1 MNEKLSFQNIAD
13 TLARKAGVQKKV
25 AETFSKA
32 FFDTIVE
39 AVSVGDAVKIKGLG
53 TFKLVEVDD
62 RESVNVS
69 TGMRFVIPGYK
80 KLTFTAEEHVVEV
93 LNGRAADEVRT
104 EEKAQTA
111 IAESA
116 DKVDAAD
123 KAETEEPI
131 MPVVVEEIVEV
142 EEPKQDESKKSEPKK
157 EDDIDALIQ
166 VPEPEKVETPQD
178 AFAGIDMLISTPE
191 SVDDIRQQY
200 EEAKA
205 KMETAVE
212 EARKANAEKV
222 RLEKLLERLE
232 KNVEPEAVVRAEN
245 PESTEKAAP
254 VETTG
259 EAKPVRAIPVAPV
272 SEKVSPS
279 VETSEEEKRQEAFN
293 RVMAEPSHAQ
303 EEAAPS
309 KTSNGKR
316 IWLTILIVLLLA
328 VLGTFVYLIHRNIE
342 AVEKVQT
349 TEQTT
354 KPAKADKPAQ
364 PVKPIKPVA
373 PKVDKD
379 SLAKA
384 QKADSVKAASKPQQ
398 DASKPGTQKPDV
410 KKTDVS
416 KEKPSTPDTKKPD
429 AQKPD
434 AKKQDTKKPDA
445 QKPAKE
451 ERPKTHRMQRGESLT
466 RISQKYYGTKDSVR
480 AILRVNTFAN
490 PDNIPV
496 GAVVKL
502 P

>member
-1 MNEKLSFQNIAD
+1 MNEKLSFQNIVD

-39 AVSVGDAVKIKGLG
+39 AVSAGDVVKIKGLG
-53 TFKLVEVDD
+53 TFKLVEVGD

-80 KLTFTAEEHVVEV
+80 KLTFTAEDHVAEV
-93 LNGRAADEVRT
+93 LNPQAKTSVQV
-104 EEKAQTA
+104 EESAKVAEPTKF
-111 IAESA
+111 AESE
-116 DKVDAAD
+116 KVEVPTKVAEPV
-123 KAETEEPI
+123 KAETP
-131 MPVVVEEIVEV
+131 VEV
-142 EEPKQDESKKSEPKK
+142 ETPKK
-157 EDDIDALIQ
+157 EEDIETLIQ
-166 VPEPEKVETPQD
+166 VPEPEQVETPQD

-191 SVDDIRQQY
+191 SVDDLRQQY

-212 EARKANAEKV
+212 EARKANAEKM

-232 KNVEPEAVVRAEN
+232 QNVEPEVVAHKEN
-245 PESTEKAAP
+245 IESPANASP
-254 VETTG
+254 VETAEDT
-259 EAKPVRAIPVAPV
+259 KPISLIPVAAV
-272 SEKVSPS
+272 SGNPNPS

-293 RVMAEPSHAQ
+293 RVMTEPSHTQ
-303 EEAAPS
+303 EEEVSSKPS
-309 KTSNGKR
+309 GNKR
-316 IWLTILIVLLLA
+316 FWLTTLIILLLA
-328 VLGTFVYLIHRNIE
+328 VLGVFVYLIHRNIE

-354 KPAKADKPAQ
+354 QPAKAEKPAQ
-364 PVKPIKPVA
+364 PANPTKPAA
-373 PKVDKD
+373 PKTDKD

-384 QKADSVKAASKPQQ
+384 QKADSVKVAAKPQKDTSKP
-398 DASKPGTQKPDV
+398 DVLKPDV
-410 KKTDVS
+410 KKTDAS
-416 KEKPSTPDTKKPD
+416 KDKPSTPDTKKTD
-429 AQKPD
+429 AQKSD
-434 AKKQDTKKPDA
+434 TKKQDTKKPEA

-466 RISQKYYGTKDSVR
+466 RVSQKYYGTKDSVR

>member
-39 AVSVGDAVKIKGLG
+39 AVSAGNVVKIKGLG
-53 TFKLVEVDD
+53 TFKLVEVGD

-80 KLTFTAEEHVVEV
+80 KLTFTAEDHVAEV
-93 LNGRAADEVRT
+93 LNPQAKTSVQVE
-104 EEKAQTA
+104 
-111 IAESA
+111 ESA
-116 DKVDAAD
+116 KVAEPTKVAEPEKVEVPTKVAEPV
-123 KAETEEPI
+123 KAETSI
-131 MPVVVEEIVEV
+131 EV
-142 EEPKQDESKKSEPKK
+142 ETPKK
-157 EDDIDALIQ
+157 EEDIETLIQ
-166 VPEPEKVETPQD
+166 VPEPEQVETPQD

-191 SVDDIRQQY
+191 SVDDLRQQY

-212 EARKANAEKV
+212 EARKANAEKM

-232 KNVEPEAVVRAEN
+232 QNVEPEVVAHKEN
-245 PESTEKAAP
+245 IESPANASP
-254 VETTG
+254 VETAEDT
-259 EAKPVRAIPVAPV
+259 KPISLIPVAAV
-272 SEKVSPS
+272 SGTPNPS

-293 RVMAEPSHAQ
+293 RVMTEPSHTQ
-303 EEAAPS
+303 EEEVSSKPS
-309 KTSNGKR
+309 GNKR
-316 IWLTILIVLLLA
+316 FWLTTLIILLLA
-328 VLGTFVYLIHRNIE
+328 VLGVFVYLIHRNIE

-354 KPAKADKPAQ
+354 QPAKAEKPAQ
-364 PVKPIKPVA
+364 PAKPTKPAA
-373 PKVDKD
+373 PKTDKD

-384 QKADSVKAASKPQQ
+384 QKADSVKVAAKPQKDTSKPDVQKT
-398 DASKPGTQKPDV
+398 DASKD
-410 KKTDVS
+410 
-416 KEKPSTPDTKKPD
+416 KPSTPDTKKTD
-429 AQKPD
+429 AQKSD
-434 AKKQDTKKPDA
+434 TKKQDTKKPEA

-466 RISQKYYGTKDSVR
+466 RVSQKYYGTKDSVR

>member
-39 AVSVGDAVKIKGLG
+39 AVSAGDVVKIKGLG
-53 TFKLVEVDD
+53 TFKLVEVGD

-80 KLTFTAEEHVVEV
+80 KLTFTAEDHVAEV
-93 LNGRAADEVRT
+93 LNPQAKTSVQVEDSAKVE
-104 EEKAQTA
+104 
-111 IAESA
+111 ESA
-116 DKVDAAD
+116 KVAEPVIVEVPTKVAKSV
-123 KAETEEPI
+123 KAETSI
-131 MPVVVEEIVEV
+131 EV
-142 EEPKQDESKKSEPKK
+142 ETPKK
-157 EDDIDALIQ
+157 EEDIETLIQ
-166 VPEPEKVETPQD
+166 VPEPEQVETPQD

-191 SVDDIRQQY
+191 SVDDLRQQY

-212 EARKANAEKV
+212 EARKANAEKM

-232 KNVEPEAVVRAEN
+232 QNVEPEVVAHKEN
-245 PESTEKAAP
+245 IESPANASP
-254 VETTG
+254 VETAEDT
-259 EAKPVRAIPVAPV
+259 KPISLIPVAAV
-272 SEKVSPS
+272 SGNPNPS

-293 RVMAEPSHAQ
+293 RVMTEPSHTQ
-303 EEAAPS
+303 EEEVSSKPS
-309 KTSNGKR
+309 GNKR
-316 IWLTILIVLLLA
+316 FWLTTLIILLLA
-328 VLGTFVYLIHRNIE
+328 VLGVFVYLIHRNIE

-349 TEQTT
+349 TEQITQ
-354 KPAKADKPAQ
+354 PAKAEKPAQ
-364 PVKPIKPVA
+364 PVKPTKPAA
-373 PKVDKD
+373 PKTDKD

-384 QKADSVKAASKPQQ
+384 QKADSVKVAAKPQKDTSKP
-398 DASKPGTQKPDV
+398 DVQKPDV
-410 KKTDVS
+410 KKTDAS
-416 KEKPSTPDTKKPD
+416 KDKPSTPDTKKTD
-429 AQKPD
+429 AQKSD
-434 AKKQDTKKPDA
+434 TKKQDTKKPEA

-466 RISQKYYGTKDSVR
+466 RVSQKYYGTKDSVR

>member
-1 MNEKLSFQNIAD
+1 MNEKLSFQNIVD

-39 AVSVGDAVKIKGLG
+39 AVSAGDVVKIKGLG
-53 TFKLVEVDD
+53 TFKLVEVGD

-80 KLTFTAEEHVVEV
+80 KLTFTAEDHVAEV
-93 LNGRAADEVRT
+93 LNPQAKTSVQVE
-104 EEKAQTA
+104 
-111 IAESA
+111 ESA
-116 DKVDAAD
+116 KVAEPTKVAEPEKVEVPTKVAEPV
-123 KAETEEPI
+123 KAETSI
-131 MPVVVEEIVEV
+131 EV
-142 EEPKQDESKKSEPKK
+142 ETPKK
-157 EDDIDALIQ
+157 EEDIETLIQ
-166 VPEPEKVETPQD
+166 VPEPEQVETPQD

-191 SVDDIRQQY
+191 SVDDLRQQY

-212 EARKANAEKV
+212 EARKANAEKM

-232 KNVEPEAVVRAEN
+232 QNVEPEVVAHKEN
-245 PESTEKAAP
+245 IESPANASP
-254 VETTG
+254 VETAEDT
-259 EAKPVRAIPVAPV
+259 KPISLIPVAAV
-272 SEKVSPS
+272 SGNPNPS

-293 RVMAEPSHAQ
+293 RVMTEPSHTQ
-303 EEAAPS
+303 EEEVSSKPS
-309 KTSNGKR
+309 GNKR
-316 IWLTILIVLLLA
+316 FWLTTLIILLLA
-328 VLGTFVYLIHRNIE
+328 VLGVFVYLIHRNIE

-354 KPAKADKPAQ
+354 QPAKAEKPAQ
-364 PVKPIKPVA
+364 PAKPTKPAA
-373 PKVDKD
+373 PKTDKD

-384 QKADSVKAASKPQQ
+384 QKADSVKVAAKPQKDTSKP
-398 DASKPGTQKPDV
+398 DAQKPDV
-410 KKTDVS
+410 KKTDAS
-416 KEKPSTPDTKKPD
+416 KDKPSTPDTKKTD
-429 AQKPD
+429 AQKSD
-434 AKKQDTKKPDA
+434 TKKQDTKKPEA

-466 RISQKYYGTKDSVR
+466 RVSQKYYGTKDSVR

>member
-1 MNEKLSFQNIAD
+1 MNEKLSFQNIVD

-39 AVSVGDAVKIKGLG
+39 AVSAGDVVKIKGLG
-53 TFKLVEVDD
+53 TFKLVEVGD

-80 KLTFTAEEHVVEV
+80 KLTFTAEDHVAEV
-93 LNGRAADEVRT
+93 LNPQAKTSVQVE
-104 EEKAQTA
+104 
-111 IAESA
+111 ESA
-116 DKVDAAD
+116 KV
-123 KAETEEPI
+123 AEPTKVAEP
-131 MPVVVEEIVEV
+131 EKVEV
-142 EEPKQDESKKSEPKK
+142 PTKVAEPVKSETSIEVETPKK
-157 EDDIDALIQ
+157 EEDIETLIQ
-166 VPEPEKVETPQD
+166 VPEPEQVETPQD

-191 SVDDIRQQY
+191 SVDDLRQQY

-212 EARKANAEKV
+212 EARKANAEKM

-232 KNVEPEAVVRAEN
+232 QNVEPEVVAHKEN
-245 PESTEKAAP
+245 IESPANASP
-254 VETTG
+254 VETAEDT
-259 EAKPVRAIPVAPV
+259 KPISLIPVAAV
-272 SEKVSPS
+272 SGNPNPS

-293 RVMAEPSHAQ
+293 RVMTEPSHTQ
-303 EEAAPS
+303 EEEVSSKPS
-309 KTSNGKR
+309 GNKR
-316 IWLTILIVLLLA
+316 FWLTTLIILLLA
-328 VLGTFVYLIHRNIE
+328 VLGVFVYLIHRNIE

-354 KPAKADKPAQ
+354 QPAKAEKPAQ
-364 PVKPIKPVA
+364 PAKPTKPAA
-373 PKVDKD
+373 PKTDKD

-384 QKADSVKAASKPQQ
+384 QKADSVKVAAKPQNGTSKP
-398 DASKPGTQKPDV
+398 DVQKPDV
-410 KKTDVS
+410 KKTDAS
-416 KEKPSTPDTKKPD
+416 KDKPSTPDTKKTD
-429 AQKPD
+429 AQKSD
-434 AKKQDTKKPDA
+434 TKKQDTKKPEA

-466 RISQKYYGTKDSVR
+466 RVSQKYYGTKDSVR

>member
-1 MNEKLSFQNIAD
+1 MNEKLSFQNIVD

-39 AVSVGDAVKIKGLG
+39 AVSAGDVVKIKGLG
-53 TFKLVEVDD
+53 TFKLVEVGD

-80 KLTFTAEEHVVEV
+80 KLTFTAEDHVAEV
-93 LNGRAADEVRT
+93 LNPQAKTSVQVE
-104 EEKAQTA
+104 
-111 IAESA
+111 ESA
-116 DKVDAAD
+116 KVAEPTKVAEPVIVEVPTKVAEPV
-123 KAETEEPI
+123 KAETSI
-131 MPVVVEEIVEV
+131 EV
-142 EEPKQDESKKSEPKK
+142 ETPKK
-157 EDDIDALIQ
+157 EEDIETLIQ
-166 VPEPEKVETPQD
+166 VPEPEQVETPQD

-191 SVDDIRQQY
+191 SVDDLRQQY

-212 EARKANAEKV
+212 EARKANAEKM

-232 KNVEPEAVVRAEN
+232 QNVEPEVVAHKEN
-245 PESTEKAAP
+245 IESPANASP
-254 VETTG
+254 VETAEDT
-259 EAKPVRAIPVAPV
+259 KPISLIPVAAV
-272 SEKVSPS
+272 SGNPNPS

-293 RVMAEPSHAQ
+293 RVMTEPSHTQ
-303 EEAAPS
+303 EEEVSSKPS
-309 KTSNGKR
+309 GNKR
-316 IWLTILIVLLLA
+316 FWLTTLIILLLA
-328 VLGTFVYLIHRNIE
+328 VLGVFVYLIHRNIE

-354 KPAKADKPAQ
+354 QPAKAEKPAQ
-364 PVKPIKPVA
+364 PAKPTKPAA
-373 PKVDKD
+373 PRTDKD

-384 QKADSVKAASKPQQ
+384 QKADSVKVAAKPQK
-398 DASKPGTQKPDV
+398 DTSKLDVQKPDV
-410 KKTDVS
+410 KKTDAS
-416 KEKPSTPDTKKPD
+416 KDKPSTPDTKKTD
-429 AQKPD
+429 AQKSD
-434 AKKQDTKKPDA
+434 TKKQDTKKPEA

-466 RISQKYYGTKDSVR
+466 RVSQKYYGTKDSVR

>member
-1 MNEKLSFQNIAD
+1 MNEKLSFQNIVD

-39 AVSVGDAVKIKGLG
+39 AVSAGDAVKIKGLG
-53 TFKLVEVDD
+53 TFKLVEVGD

-80 KLTFTAEEHVVEV
+80 KLTFTAEDHVAEV
-93 LNGRAADEVRT
+93 LNPQAKTSVQVE
-104 EEKAQTA
+104 
-111 IAESA
+111 ESA
-116 DKVDAAD
+116 KVAEPTKVAEPVKVELPTKVAEPV
-123 KAETEEPI
+123 KAETSI
-131 MPVVVEEIVEV
+131 EV
-142 EEPKQDESKKSEPKK
+142 ETPKK
-157 EDDIDALIQ
+157 EEDIETLIQ
-166 VPEPEKVETPQD
+166 VPEPEQVETPQD

-191 SVDDIRQQY
+191 SVDDLRQQY

-212 EARKANAEKV
+212 EARKANAEKM

-232 KNVEPEAVVRAEN
+232 QNVEPEVVAHTEDT
-245 PESTEKAAP
+245 ESPANASP
-254 VETTG
+254 VETAEDT
-259 EAKPVRAIPVAPV
+259 KPISLIPVAAV
-272 SEKVSPS
+272 SGNPNPS

-293 RVMAEPSHAQ
+293 RVMTEPSHTQ
-303 EEAAPS
+303 EEEVSSKPS
-309 KTSNGKR
+309 GNKR
-316 IWLTILIVLLLA
+316 FWLTTLIILLLA
-328 VLGTFVYLIHRNIE
+328 VLGVFVYLIHRNIE

-354 KPAKADKPAQ
+354 QPAKAEKPAQ
-364 PVKPIKPVA
+364 PAKPTKPAA
-373 PKVDKD
+373 PKTDKD

-384 QKADSVKAASKPQQ
+384 QKADSVKVAAKPQKDTSKP
-398 DASKPGTQKPDV
+398 DVQKPDV
-410 KKTDVS
+410 KKTDAS
-416 KEKPSTPDTKKPD
+416 KDKPSTPDTKKTD
-429 AQKPD
+429 AQKSD
-434 AKKQDTKKPDA
+434 TKKQDTKKPGA

-466 RISQKYYGTKDSVR
+466 RVSQKYYGTKDSVR

>member
-1 MNEKLSFQNIAD
+1 MNEKLSFQNIVD

-39 AVSVGDAVKIKGLG
+39 AVSAGDVVKIKGLG
-53 TFKLVEVDD
+53 TFKLVEVGD

-80 KLTFTAEEHVVEV
+80 KLTFTAEDHVAEV
-93 LNGRAADEVRT
+93 LNPQAKTSVQVE
-104 EEKAQTA
+104 
-111 IAESA
+111 ESA
-116 DKVDAAD
+116 KV
-123 KAETEEPI
+123 AEPTKVAEP
-131 MPVVVEEIVEV
+131 EKVEV
-142 EEPKQDESKKSEPKK
+142 PTNVAEPVKSETSIEVETPKK
-157 EDDIDALIQ
+157 EEDIETLIQ
-166 VPEPEKVETPQD
+166 VPEPEQVETPQD

-191 SVDDIRQQY
+191 SVDDLRQQY

-212 EARKANAEKV
+212 EARKANAEKM

-232 KNVEPEAVVRAEN
+232 QNVEPEVVAHKEN
-245 PESTEKAAP
+245 IESPANASP
-254 VETTG
+254 VETAEDT
-259 EAKPVRAIPVAPV
+259 KPISLIPVAAV
-272 SEKVSPS
+272 SGNPNPS

-293 RVMAEPSHAQ
+293 RVMTEPSHTQ
-303 EEAAPS
+303 EEEVSSKPS
-309 KTSNGKR
+309 GNKR
-316 IWLTILIVLLLA
+316 FWLTTLIILLLA
-328 VLGTFVYLIHRNIE
+328 VLGVFVYLIHRNIE

-354 KPAKADKPAQ
+354 QPAKAEKPAQ
-364 PVKPIKPVA
+364 PAKPTKPAA
-373 PKVDKD
+373 PKTDKD

-384 QKADSVKAASKPQQ
+384 QKADGVKVAAKPQKDTSKP
-398 DASKPGTQKPDV
+398 DVQKPDV
-410 KKTDVS
+410 KKTDAS
-416 KEKPSTPDTKKPD
+416 KDKPSTPDTKKTD
-429 AQKPD
+429 AQKSD
-434 AKKQDTKKPDA
+434 TKKQDTKKPEA

-466 RISQKYYGTKDSVR
+466 RVSQKYYGTKDSVR

>member
-39 AVSVGDAVKIKGLG
+39 AVSAGDVVKIKGLG
-53 TFKLVEVDD
+53 TFKLVEVGD

-80 KLTFTAEEHVVEV
+80 KLTFTAEDHVAEV
-93 LNGRAADEVRT
+93 LNPQAKTSVQVE
-104 EEKAQTA
+104 
-111 IAESA
+111 ESA
-116 DKVDAAD
+116 KV
-123 KAETEEPI
+123 AEPTKVAEP
-131 MPVVVEEIVEV
+131 VIVEV
-142 EEPKQDESKKSEPKK
+142 PTKVAEPVKSETPIEVEATKK
-157 EDDIDALIQ
+157 EEDIETLIQ
-166 VPEPEKVETPQD
+166 VPEPEQVETPQD

-191 SVDDIRQQY
+191 SVDDLRQQY

-205 KMETAVE
+205 KMETALE
-212 EARKANAEKV
+212 EARKANAEKM

-232 KNVEPEAVVRAEN
+232 QNVEPEVVAHKEN
-245 PESTEKAAP
+245 IESPANASP
-254 VETTG
+254 VETAEDT
-259 EAKPVRAIPVAPV
+259 KPISLIPVAAV
-272 SEKVSPS
+272 SGNPNPS

-293 RVMAEPSHAQ
+293 RVMTEPSHTQ
-303 EEAAPS
+303 EEEVSSKPS
-309 KTSNGKR
+309 GNKR
-316 IWLTILIVLLLA
+316 FWLTTLIILLLA
-328 VLGTFVYLIHRNIE
+328 ILGVFVYLIHRNIE

-354 KPAKADKPAQ
+354 QPAKAEKPAQ
-364 PVKPIKPVA
+364 PAKPTKPAA
-373 PKVDKD
+373 PKTDKD

-384 QKADSVKAASKPQQ
+384 QKADGVKVAAKPQKDTSKP
-398 DASKPGTQKPDV
+398 DVQKPDV
-410 KKTDVS
+410 QKPDAS
-416 KEKPSTPDTKKPD
+416 KDKPSTPDTKKTD
-429 AQKPD
+429 AQKSD
-434 AKKQDTKKPDA
+434 TKKQDTKKPEA

-466 RISQKYYGTKDSVR
+466 RVSQKYYGTKDSVR

>member
-1 MNEKLSFQNIAD
+1 MNEKLSFQNIVD

-39 AVSVGDAVKIKGLG
+39 AVSAGDVVKIKGLG
-53 TFKLVEVDD
+53 TFKLVEVGD

-80 KLTFTAEEHVVEV
+80 KLTFTAEDHVAEV
-93 LNGRAADEVRT
+93 LNPQAKTSVQVE
-104 EEKAQTA
+104 
-111 IAESA
+111 ESA
-116 DKVDAAD
+116 KVAEPTKVAEPVIVEVPTKVAEPV
-123 KAETEEPI
+123 KAETSI
-131 MPVVVEEIVEV
+131 EV
-142 EEPKQDESKKSEPKK
+142 ETPKK
-157 EDDIDALIQ
+157 EEDIETLIQ
-166 VPEPEKVETPQD
+166 VPEPEQVETPQD

-191 SVDDIRQQY
+191 SVDDLRQQY

-212 EARKANAEKV
+212 EARKANAEKM

-232 KNVEPEAVVRAEN
+232 QNVEPEVVAHKEN
-245 PESTEKAAP
+245 IESPANASP
-254 VETTG
+254 VETAEDT
-259 EAKPVRAIPVAPV
+259 KPISLIPVAAV
-272 SEKVSPS
+272 SGNPNPS

-293 RVMAEPSHAQ
+293 RVMTEPSHTQ
-303 EEAAPS
+303 EEEVSSKPS
-309 KTSNGKR
+309 GNKR
-316 IWLTILIVLLLA
+316 FWLTTLIILLLA
-328 VLGTFVYLIHRNIE
+328 VLGVFVYLIHRNIE

-354 KPAKADKPAQ
+354 QPAKAEKPAKPTKPA
-364 PVKPIKPVA
+364 A
-373 PKVDKD
+373 PKADKD

-384 QKADSVKAASKPQQ
+384 QKADSVKVAAKPQKDTSKP
-398 DASKPGTQKPDV
+398 DVQKPDV
-410 KKTDVS
+410 KKTDAS
-416 KEKPSTPDTKKPD
+416 KDKPSTPDTKKTD
-429 AQKPD
+429 AQKSD
-434 AKKQDTKKPDA
+434 TKKQDTKKPEA

-466 RISQKYYGTKDSVR
+466 RVSQKYYGTKDSVR

>member
-1 MNEKLSFQNIAD
+1 MNEKLSFQNIVD

-39 AVSVGDAVKIKGLG
+39 AVSAGDVVKIKGLG
-53 TFKLVEVDD
+53 TFKLVEVGD

-80 KLTFTAEEHVVEV
+80 KLTFTAEDHVAEV
-93 LNGRAADEVRT
+93 LNPQAKSSVQVE
-104 EEKAQTA
+104 
-111 IAESA
+111 ESA
-116 DKVDAAD
+116 KVAEPEKVDVPTKVAEPV
-123 KAETEEPI
+123 KAETSI
-131 MPVVVEEIVEV
+131 EV
-142 EEPKQDESKKSEPKK
+142 ETPKK
-157 EDDIDALIQ
+157 EEDIETLIQ
-166 VPEPEKVETPQD
+166 VPEPEQVETPQD

-191 SVDDIRQQY
+191 SVDDLRQQY

-212 EARKANAEKV
+212 EARKANAEKM

-232 KNVEPEAVVRAEN
+232 QNVEPEVLAHKEN
-245 PESTEKAAP
+245 IESPANASP
-254 VETTG
+254 VETAEDT
-259 EAKPVRAIPVAPV
+259 KPISLIPVAAV
-272 SEKVSPS
+272 SGNPNPS

-293 RVMAEPSHAQ
+293 RVMTEPSHTQ
-303 EEAAPS
+303 EEEVSSKPS
-309 KTSNGKR
+309 GNKR
-316 IWLTILIVLLLA
+316 FWLTTLIILLLA
-328 VLGTFVYLIHRNIE
+328 VLGVFVYLIHRNIE

-354 KPAKADKPAQ
+354 QPAKAEKPAQ
-364 PVKPIKPVA
+364 PAKPTKPAA
-373 PKVDKD
+373 PKTDKD

-384 QKADSVKAASKPQQ
+384 QKADSVKVAAKPQKDTSKP
-398 DASKPGTQKPDV
+398 DVQKPDV
-410 KKTDVS
+410 KKTDAS
-416 KEKPSTPDTKKPD
+416 KDKPSTPDTKKTD
-429 AQKPD
+429 AQKSD
-434 AKKQDTKKPDA
+434 TKKQDTKKPEA

-466 RISQKYYGTKDSVR
+466 RVSQKYYGTKDSVR

>member
-39 AVSVGDAVKIKGLG
+39 AVSAGDVVKIKGLG
-53 TFKLVEVDD
+53 TFKLVEVGD

-80 KLTFTAEEHVVEV
+80 KLTFTAEDHVAEV
-93 LNGRAADEVRT
+93 LNPQAKTSVQV
-104 EEKAQTA
+104 EESAKVAEPTKV
-111 IAESA
+111 AES
-116 DKVDAAD
+116 V
-123 KAETEEPI
+123 
-131 MPVVVEEIVEV
+131 IVEV
-142 EEPKQDESKKSEPKK
+142 PTKVAEPVKSETSIEVEAPKK
-157 EDDIDALIQ
+157 EEDIETLIQ
-166 VPEPEKVETPQD
+166 VPEPEQVETPQD

-191 SVDDIRQQY
+191 SVDDLRQQY

-212 EARKANAEKV
+212 EARKANAEKM

-232 KNVEPEAVVRAEN
+232 QNVEPEVVAHKEN
-245 PESTEKAAP
+245 IESPANASP
-254 VETTG
+254 VETAEDT
-259 EAKPVRAIPVAPV
+259 KPISLIPVAAV
-272 SEKVSPS
+272 SGNPNPS

-293 RVMAEPSHAQ
+293 RVMTEPSHTQ
-303 EEAAPS
+303 EEEVSSKPS
-309 KTSNGKR
+309 GNKR
-316 IWLTILIVLLLA
+316 FWLTTLIILLLA
-328 VLGTFVYLIHRNIE
+328 VLGVFVYLIHRNIE

-354 KPAKADKPAQ
+354 QPAKAEKPAQ
-364 PVKPIKPVA
+364 PAKPTKPAA
-373 PKVDKD
+373 PKTDKD

-384 QKADSVKAASKPQQ
+384 QKADSVKVAAKPQKDTSKP
-398 DASKPGTQKPDV
+398 DVQKPDV
-410 KKTDVS
+410 KKTDAS
-416 KEKPSTPDTKKPD
+416 KDKPSTPDTKKTD
-429 AQKPD
+429 AQKSD
-434 AKKQDTKKPDA
+434 TKKQDTKKPEA

-466 RISQKYYGTKDSVR
+466 RVSQKYYGTKDSVR

>member
-1 MNEKLSFQNIAD
+1 MNEKLSFQNIVD

-39 AVSVGDAVKIKGLG
+39 AVSAGDVVKIKGLG
-53 TFKLVEVDD
+53 TFKLVEVGD

-80 KLTFTAEEHVVEV
+80 KLTFTAEDHVAEV
-93 LNGRAADEVRT
+93 LNPQAKTSVQVE
-104 EEKAQTA
+104 
-111 IAESA
+111 ESA
-116 DKVDAAD
+116 KVAEPTKVAEPEKVEVPTKVAEPV
-123 KAETEEPI
+123 KAETSI
-131 MPVVVEEIVEV
+131 EV
-142 EEPKQDESKKSEPKK
+142 ETPKK
-157 EDDIDALIQ
+157 EEDIETLIQ
-166 VPEPEKVETPQD
+166 VPEPEQVETPQD

-191 SVDDIRQQY
+191 SVDDLRQQY

-212 EARKANAEKV
+212 EARKANAEKM
-222 RLEKLLERLE
+222 RLEKLLKRLE
-232 KNVEPEAVVRAEN
+232 QNVEPEVVAHKEN
-245 PESTEKAAP
+245 IESPANASP
-254 VETTG
+254 VETAEDT
-259 EAKPVRAIPVAPV
+259 KPISLIPVAAV
-272 SEKVSPS
+272 SGNPNPS

-293 RVMAEPSHAQ
+293 RVMTEPSHTQ
-303 EEAAPS
+303 EEEVSSKPS
-309 KTSNGKR
+309 GNKR
-316 IWLTILIVLLLA
+316 FWLTTLIILLLA
-328 VLGTFVYLIHRNIE
+328 VLGIFVYLIHRNIE

-354 KPAKADKPAQ
+354 QPAKAEKPAQ
-364 PVKPIKPVA
+364 PAKPTKPAA
-373 PKVDKD
+373 PKTDKD
-379 SLAKA
+379 SLAKV
-384 QKADSVKAASKPQQ
+384 QKADSVKVAAKPQKDTSKP
-398 DASKPGTQKPDV
+398 DVQKPDV
-410 KKTDVS
+410 KKTDAS
-416 KEKPSTPDTKKPD
+416 KDKPSTPDTKKTD
-429 AQKPD
+429 AQKSD
-434 AKKQDTKKPDA
+434 TKKQDTKKPEA

-466 RISQKYYGTKDSVR
+466 RVSQKYYGTKDSVR

>member
-1 MNEKLSFQNIAD
+1 MNEKLSFQNIVD

-39 AVSVGDAVKIKGLG
+39 AVSAGDVVKIKGLG
-53 TFKLVEVDD
+53 TFKLVEVGD

-80 KLTFTAEEHVVEV
+80 KLTFTAEDHVAEV
-93 LNGRAADEVRT
+93 LNPQAKTSVQVE
-104 EEKAQTA
+104 
-111 IAESA
+111 ESA
-116 DKVDAAD
+116 KV
-123 KAETEEPI
+123 AEPTKVAEP
-131 MPVVVEEIVEV
+131 EKVEV
-142 EEPKQDESKKSEPKK
+142 PTKVAEPVKSETSIEVETPKK
-157 EDDIDALIQ
+157 EEDIETLIQ
-166 VPEPEKVETPQD
+166 VPEPEQVETPQD

-191 SVDDIRQQY
+191 SVDDLRQQY

-212 EARKANAEKV
+212 EARKANAEKM

-232 KNVEPEAVVRAEN
+232 QNVEPEVVAHTEDT
-245 PESTEKAAP
+245 ESPANASP
-254 VETTG
+254 VETAEDT
-259 EAKPVRAIPVAPV
+259 KPISLIPVAAV
-272 SEKVSPS
+272 SGNPNPS

-293 RVMAEPSHAQ
+293 RVMTEPSHTQ
-303 EEAAPS
+303 EEEVSSKPS
-309 KTSNGKR
+309 GNKR
-316 IWLTILIVLLLA
+316 FWLTTLIILLLA
-328 VLGTFVYLIHRNIE
+328 VLGVFVYLIHRNIE

-354 KPAKADKPAQ
+354 QPAKAEKPVQPAKPTKPA
-364 PVKPIKPVA
+364 A
-373 PKVDKD
+373 PKIDKD

-384 QKADSVKAASKPQQ
+384 QKADSVKVAAKPQNGTSKP
-398 DASKPGTQKPDV
+398 DVQKPDV
-410 KKTDVS
+410 KKTDAS
-416 KEKPSTPDTKKPD
+416 KDKPSTPDTKKTD
-429 AQKPD
+429 AQKSD
-434 AKKQDTKKPDA
+434 TKKQDTKKPEA

-466 RISQKYYGTKDSVR
+466 RVSQKYYGTKDSVR

>member
-1 MNEKLSFQNIAD
+1 MNEKLSFQNIVD

-39 AVSVGDAVKIKGLG
+39 AVSAGNVVKIKGLG
-53 TFKLVEVDD
+53 TFKLVEVGD

-80 KLTFTAEEHVVEV
+80 KLTFTAEDHVAEV
-93 LNGRAADEVRT
+93 LNPQAKTSVQV
-104 EEKAQTA
+104 EESAKVAEPTKF
-111 IAESA
+111 AESE
-116 DKVDAAD
+116 KVEVPTKVAEPV
-123 KAETEEPI
+123 KAETSI
-131 MPVVVEEIVEV
+131 EV
-142 EEPKQDESKKSEPKK
+142 ETPKK
-157 EDDIDALIQ
+157 EEDIETLIQ
-166 VPEPEKVETPQD
+166 VPEPEQVETPQD

-191 SVDDIRQQY
+191 SVDDLRQQY

-212 EARKANAEKV
+212 EARKANAEKM

-232 KNVEPEAVVRAEN
+232 QNVEPEVVAHKEN
-245 PESTEKAAP
+245 IESPANASP
-254 VETTG
+254 VETAEDT
-259 EAKPVRAIPVAPV
+259 KPISLIPVAAV
-272 SEKVSPS
+272 SGTPNPS

-293 RVMAEPSHAQ
+293 RVMTEPSHTQ
-303 EEAAPS
+303 EEEVSSKPS
-309 KTSNGKR
+309 GNKR
-316 IWLTILIVLLLA
+316 FWLTTLIILLLA
-328 VLGTFVYLIHRNIE
+328 VLGVFVYLIHRNIE

-354 KPAKADKPAQ
+354 QPAKAEKPAQ
-364 PVKPIKPVA
+364 PAKPTKPAA
-373 PKVDKD
+373 PKTDKD

-384 QKADSVKAASKPQQ
+384 QKADSVKVAAKPQKDTSKPDVQKT
-398 DASKPGTQKPDV
+398 DASKD
-410 KKTDVS
+410 
-416 KEKPSTPDTKKPD
+416 KPSTPDTKKTD
-429 AQKPD
+429 AQKSD
-434 AKKQDTKKPDA
+434 TKKQDTKKPEA

-466 RISQKYYGTKDSVR
+466 RVSQKYYGTKDSVR

>member
-39 AVSVGDAVKIKGLG
+39 AVSAGDVVKIKGLG
-53 TFKLVEVDD
+53 TFKLVEVGD

-80 KLTFTAEEHVVEV
+80 KLTFTAEDHVAAVLNPQAKTSVQVEESAKVAEPTKVAEPEKVEV
-93 LNGRAADEVRT
+93 PTKV
-104 EEKAQTA
+104 
-111 IAESA
+111 AEP
-116 DKVDAAD
+116 V
-123 KAETEEPI
+123 KAETSI
-131 MPVVVEEIVEV
+131 EV
-142 EEPKQDESKKSEPKK
+142 ETPKK
-157 EDDIDALIQ
+157 EEDIETLIQ
-166 VPEPEKVETPQD
+166 VPEPEQVETPQD

-191 SVDDIRQQY
+191 SVDDLRQQY

-212 EARKANAEKV
+212 EARKANAEKM

-232 KNVEPEAVVRAEN
+232 QNVEPEVVAHKEN
-245 PESTEKAAP
+245 IESPANASP
-254 VETTG
+254 VETAEDT
-259 EAKPVRAIPVAPV
+259 KPISLIPVAAV
-272 SEKVSPS
+272 SGNPNPS

-293 RVMAEPSHAQ
+293 RVMTEPSHTQ
-303 EEAAPS
+303 EEEVSSKPS
-309 KTSNGKR
+309 GNKR
-316 IWLTILIVLLLA
+316 FWLTTLIILLLA
-328 VLGTFVYLIHRNIE
+328 VLGVFVYLIHRNIE

-354 KPAKADKPAQ
+354 QSAKAEKPAQ
-364 PVKPIKPVA
+364 PAKSTKPAA
-373 PKVDKD
+373 PKTDKD

-384 QKADSVKAASKPQQ
+384 QKADSVKVAAKPQKDTSKP
-398 DASKPGTQKPDV
+398 DVQKPDV
-410 KKTDVS
+410 KKTDAS
-416 KEKPSTPDTKKPD
+416 KDKPSTPDTKKTD
-429 AQKPD
+429 AQKSD
-434 AKKQDTKKPDA
+434 TKKQDTKKPEA

>member
-39 AVSVGDAVKIKGLG
+39 AVSAGDVVKIKGLG
-53 TFKLVEVDD
+53 TFKLVEVGD

-80 KLTFTAEEHVVEV
+80 KLTFTAEDHVAEV
-93 LNGRAADEVRT
+93 LNPQAKTSVQVE
-104 EEKAQTA
+104 
-111 IAESA
+111 ESA
-116 DKVDAAD
+116 KV
-123 KAETEEPI
+123 AEPTKVAEP
-131 MPVVVEEIVEV
+131 VIVEV
-142 EEPKQDESKKSEPKK
+142 PTKVAEPVKSETSIEVETPKK
-157 EDDIDALIQ
+157 EEDIETLIQ
-166 VPEPEKVETPQD
+166 VPEPEQVETPQD

-191 SVDDIRQQY
+191 SVDDLRQQY

-212 EARKANAEKV
+212 EARKANAEKM

-232 KNVEPEAVVRAEN
+232 QNVEPEVVAHIEDT
-245 PESTEKAAP
+245 ESPANASS
-254 VETTG
+254 VETAEDT
-259 EAKPVRAIPVAPV
+259 KPISLIPVAAV
-272 SEKVSPS
+272 SGNPNPS

-293 RVMAEPSHAQ
+293 RVMTEPSHTQ
-303 EEAAPS
+303 EEEVSSKPS
-309 KTSNGKR
+309 GNKR
-316 IWLTILIVLLLA
+316 FWLTTLIILLLA
-328 VLGTFVYLIHRNIE
+328 VLGVFVYLIHRNIE

-354 KPAKADKPAQ
+354 QPAKAEKPAQ
-364 PVKPIKPVA
+364 PAKPTKPAA
-373 PKVDKD
+373 PKTDKD

-384 QKADSVKAASKPQQ
+384 QKADSVKVAAKPQKDTSKP
-398 DASKPGTQKPDV
+398 DVQKPDV
-410 KKTDVS
+410 KKTDAS
-416 KEKPSTPDTKKPD
+416 KDKPSTPDTKKTD
-429 AQKPD
+429 AQKSD
-434 AKKQDTKKPDA
+434 TKKQDTKKPEA

-466 RISQKYYGTKDSVR
+466 RVSQKYYGTKDSVR